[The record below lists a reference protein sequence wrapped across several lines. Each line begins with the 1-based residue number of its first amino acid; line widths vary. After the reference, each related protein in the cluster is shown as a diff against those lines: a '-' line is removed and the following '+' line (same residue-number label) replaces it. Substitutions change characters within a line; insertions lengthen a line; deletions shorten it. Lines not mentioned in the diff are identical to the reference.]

1 VPYPGDRQGIGGGA
15 PKDTGRCPRL
25 PPENPYQALT
35 ISDKHRPA
43 MDGVRPAQCHIK
55 TKDDKLKIVTFGT
68 KRSPESDRSYGPN

>member
-1 VPYPGDRQGIGGGA
+1 
-15 PKDTGRCPRL
+15 
-25 PPENPYQALT
+25 
-35 ISDKHRPA
+35 